1 MAQRFGRNQ
10 RRRAREA
17 LAAMTHANTLNQGLL
32 RKVSEDNETLRGILA
47 EAREVLGNH
56 PALPPKEIGDHPHP
70 LGGDFDF
77 PVPQPMDWRVDS
89 LTHFEPTRFAVAR
102 MHEMLAS
109 VDMRNHA
116 DEIHCR
122 VRLDSGDVAYCISG
136 AALRFMRQSPEHLT
150 RLLTR
155 EIAPRMGRLLSQ
167 VLCKGG
173 R

>member
-17 LAAMTHANTLNQGLL
+17 LAAMTRANTMNQGLL
-32 RKVSEDNETLRGILA
+32 RKVSEDNETLRGILS

-56 PALPPKEIGDHPHP
+56 PALPPKNIGNHPRP

-77 PVPQPMDWRVDS
+77 PVPQPLDWRADS
-89 LTHFEPTRFAVAR
+89 LTQPTRILVAR

-109 VDMRNHA
+109 VDVRNHA

-122 VRLDSGDVAYCISG
+122 VRLDSGDVVYCISG
-136 AALRFMRQSPEHLT
+136 AALSSMRQSPEHLT

-167 VLCKGG
+167 VLCKGV

>member
-17 LAAMTHANTLNQGLL
+17 LAAMTQANALNQGLL
-32 RKVSEDNETLRGILA
+32 RKVSEDNEKLRGILS

-56 PALPPKEIGDHPHP
+56 PALPSREIGYHPHP
-70 LGGDFDF
+70 LGGDFDLPAPR
-77 PVPQPMDWRVDS
+77 PVDWRVGS
-89 LTHFEPTRFAVAR
+89 LTQFEPTRLAVAR
-102 MHEMLAS
+102 MHEMLVS

-122 VRLDSGDVAYCISG
+122 VRLDSGDVVYCISG
-136 AALRFMRQSPEHLT
+136 AALRSMRQSPEHMT